1 MVKVNKVKASKFLL
15 WYFDDKDELS
25 YYGAKLVMALKERGE
40 FRVTAMDVFKE
51 CGFIPKSICETYD
64 EHSDDVYAEYDPS
77 EVEFVNDV
85 GYLK

>member
-15 WYFDDKDELS
+15 WYFDDRDEIA

-40 FRVTAMDVFKE
+40 FKVKAMDVFKD
-51 CGFIPKSICETYD
+51 CGFIPKSICEVYD
-64 EHSDDVYAEYDPS
+64 EHNEDDEFIEYDPS

-85 GYLK
+85 GY